1 MFADGGEG
9 LFEQRC
15 EIGADVT
22 DSVRGVA
29 ESNDLSALS
38 ADGGTVVSN
47 QQQIGGGKGSKGQ
60 PSRLVPA
67 TADARVAWLFLFVA
81 VVLQGAVRHILTLAQ
96 GVCQGEEAVA
106 GNVAGAGKNGLLFIA
121 AVCALPGSFE
131 RRIKGKTKCG
141 FGSSEVGRTRR
152 GIGAQGSRP

>member
-9 LFEQRC
+9 LCEQRC

-38 ADGGTVVSN
+38 AGGGTVVSN

-60 PSRLVPA
+60 PGRLV
-67 TADARVAWLFLFVA
+67 
-81 VVLQGAVRHILTLAQ
+81 
-96 GVCQGEEAVA
+96 
-106 GNVAGAGKNGLLFIA
+106 
-121 AVCALPGSFE
+121 
-131 RRIKGKTKCG
+131 
-141 FGSSEVGRTRR
+141 
-152 GIGAQGSRP
+152 

>member
-1 MFADGGEG
+1 VFADGSEG

-15 EIGADVT
+15 EIGADVA
-22 DSVRGVA
+22 DGVRVVA
-29 ESNDLSALS
+29 KSNDLLALS
-38 ADGGTVVSN
+38 ASGGTVVSN

-60 PSRLVPA
+60 LARLVPA

-81 VVLQGAVRHILTLAQ
+81 VVLWRAVRHILTLAQ

-106 GNVAGAGKNGLLFIA
+106 GNVAGAGKNGLSFIA

-141 FGSSEVGRTRR
+141 FGSGEGGYSRNR
-152 GIGAQGSRP
+152 GCAGH